1 MSTSFITVGIDIAK
15 QWLDVSILPGL
26 HYRRFTN
33 NDNGRE
39 AMVAWLIPEQ
49 PNLIAVEASGIY
61 EQLVTATLQGAGLAV
76 ARINPRQTRD
86 FAKASGRFAKTDK
99 IDAQTLAAYAAALR
113 PSVAPV
119 MTSAQVELSAL
130 VTRRRQVVDIY
141 AEEQDRLHATLH
153 TAMRTEIKEHLAWLK
168 ARIDTCNK
176 SIAALIKAQPALTAP
191 YRQLLAVPGI
201 GAVTAAVLIAE
212 LPELGKVSPGQ
223 IAALVGVAPMNHD
236 SGAMRG
242 QRHIRGGRKSVR
254 CVLYMATLTAIRC
267 HPAIKPFY
275 QRLRTQGKPA
285 KVAITAAMRKLLVQ
299 LNAMLRD
306 HYAQLPA

>member
-26 HYRRFTN
+26 AYRRFA
-33 NDNGRE
+33 NDDAGRE
-39 AMVAWLIPEQ
+39 AMLAWITPQQ
-49 PNLIAVEASGIY
+49 PDLIAVEASGVY
-61 EQLVTATLQGAGLAV
+61 EQLATTALQGAGLAV

-86 FAKASGRFAKTDK
+86 FAKASGRLAKTDK

-113 PSVAPV
+113 PPIAPV
-119 MTSAQVELSAL
+119 MTPVQLELSAL
-130 VTRRRQVVDIY
+130 VTRRRQIVDIY

-153 TAMRTEIKEHLAWLK
+153 TAMRTEVEEHLAWLEE
-168 ARIDTCNK
+168 RIDRLNK
-176 SIAALIKAQPALTAP
+176 SIASLVKAQPALAGP

-201 GAVTAAVLIAE
+201 GAVSAAVLIAE

-275 QRLRTQGKPA
+275 QRLRAQGKPA
-285 KVAITAAMRKLLVQ
+285 KVAITAAMRKFLIQ